1 MVDVNN
7 KIDVRGD
14 GSVVLYQRAN
24 RDGSINQI
32 FQMRIRIPLPVSKGY
47 FRGSTREGNQGR
59 ATQVALN
66 KFDELYNKVKGGG
79 TLLGKSF
86 KDLFNE
92 WKVHY
97 PKVSNESHPQ
107 YIVYSINRIGNYPY
121 KFFVD
126 EKGNP
131 KVDTI
136 TQQDFED
143 YFIYRENNSMKRG
156 IPYSP
161 SNNTIRKECTLLG
174 QMFSYA
180 FEKGYLPKE
189 LKIKKPSPV
198 KDSRRPSFTKEEW
211 RTITTRMRKRVI
223 EGWGHTNEIGSF
235 LINMFLFLQI
245 AVSVWVS

>member
-32 FQMRIRIPLPVSKGY
+32 FQMRIRIPLPASKGY

-97 PKVSNESHPQ
+97 PKVSSESLPQ

-161 SNNTIRKECTLLG
+161 SNNTIRKECALLG

-180 FEKGYLPKE
+180 FEKG
-189 LKIKKPSPV
+189 
-198 KDSRRPSFTKEEW
+198 
-211 RTITTRMRKRVI
+211 
-223 EGWGHTNEIGSF
+223 
-235 LINMFLFLQI
+235 
-245 AVSVWVS
+245 